1 LGQGTAFQAEMTSA
15 SISVASQPWQG
26 GSDRDES
33 GRMFWL
39 LQVAWWSAYGML
51 LMVPWMGRYPILVML
66 PNKAVVGGTGLL
78 ATALLRLGYRHLM
91 ASGRPVTV
99 LFGAIAVGSIVGGI
113 AWSTASAWILGGRA
127 ADQLV
132 TLGTLAS
139 GVPALAGASYHALVL
154 AAWSLAYVSVVM
166 ARQRASRRAPR
177 PRSIIAATPS
187 IQDKADVLVRDG
199 RRTLRIALD
208 EIDWIRAEGDY
219 VRLHLARRSLLVR
232 DTMSRL
238 STGLG
243 RGLVRIHR
251 STIVNV
257 ARVRETVSLPNR
269 ELEVTLHNGVRLRAS
284 RTYADGLRAA
294 LGAGAT
300 EDNP

>member
-1 LGQGTAFQAEMTSA
+1 MTSA
-15 SISVASQPWQG
+15 SISVASQHWRG
-26 GSDRDES
+26 GTDRDES
-33 GRMFWL
+33 GRTFWL
-39 LQVAWWSAYGML
+39 LQIAWWSAYGLL
-51 LMVPWMGRYPILVML
+51 LMVPWMGRYPILIML
-66 PNKAVVGGTGLL
+66 PNKAVIGGTGLL
-78 ATALLRLGYRHLM
+78 VTALLRLGYRQVVTR
-91 ASGRPVTV
+91 GRPVTL
-99 LFGAIAVGSIVGGI
+99 LFGAIAIGSLVGGI
-113 AWSTASAWILGGRA
+113 VWATAAAWLLGGRA
-127 ADQLV
+127 ADQLIG
-132 TLGTLAS
+132 LGTLAS

-166 ARQRASRRAPR
+166 ARQRTARPAPR
-177 PRSIIAATPS
+177 PRSIVVAPPS
-187 IQDKADVLVRDG
+187 IEHKADLLVRDG
-199 RRTLRIALD
+199 RRTLRVALN

-269 ELEVTLHNGVRLRAS
+269 ELDVILHNGVRLRAS
-284 RTYADGLRAA
+284 RTYADDLRAA
-294 LGAGAT
+294 LVAGTT
-300 EDNP
+300 EGTS